1 MAGAPA
7 RGDHGRVHWGTEAE
21 TEALRPQDRAKDGRH
36 HHGRRTR
43 GGSARSLGEDT
54 PANTLTLNFRPPEL

>member
-1 MAGAPA
+1 MWLALLREATTGACTGGQ
-7 RGDHGRVHWGTEAE
+7 RQRRK
-21 TEALRPQDRAKDGRH
+21 RPQDRAKDSRH